1 MIIRYLPLF
10 SQAQLLA
17 TGASAAVITV
27 GPVGLA
33 TMAVVTWARVTP
45 AVENDAT
52 TASIFWL
59 SALPATS
66 ASVTGFEPVRS
77 ATLATA
83 VFR

>member
-1 MIIRYLPLF
+1 MRYRPLF

-17 TGASAAVITV
+17 TGASTAVTTV

-33 TMAVVTWARVTP
+33 TNAAVTWASVTP
-45 AVENDAT
+45 AVANDAT
-52 TASIFWL
+52 TASIFWS

-77 ATLATA
+77 VTLATA